1 MYLDAHVC
9 TDHPSLQLPQHRDA
23 EGNTINNTRTVCGR
37 AGGAVV
43 GWNYLMA
50 ISPVGQAAYRAR
62 GYAAAKLPLVSAS
75 SVPTIKVVVVDRGTH
90 TRRFLNAVSV

>member
-62 GYAAAKLPLVSAS
+62 GGTSWERRTLSSAEADVVAAARALR
-75 SVPTIKVVVVDRGTH
+75 SVP
-90 TRRFLNAVSV
+90 